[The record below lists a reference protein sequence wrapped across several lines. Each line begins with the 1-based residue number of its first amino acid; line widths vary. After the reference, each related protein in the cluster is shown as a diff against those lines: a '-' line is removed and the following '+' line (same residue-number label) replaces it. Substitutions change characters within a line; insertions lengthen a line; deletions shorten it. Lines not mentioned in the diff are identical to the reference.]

1 MKDRPYGFLAEDK
14 ISHNDEIFDYIKEL
28 HNYLWEYI
36 RRIIPSASGNL
47 HDYVDEGLKVLD
59 DYNRILTEHEE
70 EIEVIKRL
78 QIGL

>member
-14 ISHNDEIFDYIKEL
+14 IDSNSEIFDYIREL

-36 RRIIPSASGNL
+36 RRVMPSASGCLN
-47 HDYVDEGLKVLD
+47 DYVDKGLEILD
-59 DYNRILTEHEE
+59 EYNRILTEHEE

-78 QIGL
+78 KTGL